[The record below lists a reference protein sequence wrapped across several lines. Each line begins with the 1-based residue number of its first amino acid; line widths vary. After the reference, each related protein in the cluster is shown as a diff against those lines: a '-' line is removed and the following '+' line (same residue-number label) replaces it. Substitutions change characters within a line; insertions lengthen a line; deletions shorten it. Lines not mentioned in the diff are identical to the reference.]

1 VCTKLLNFYCFMLFL
16 THRGKVLAVN
26 PGASKAVFGV
36 EPRELVG
43 RPLSS
48 FINVFGQWR
57 AKYGDEES
65 LLTTLALRVEQN
77 HDVIVR
83 CGLHNPFSEEEIQQR
98 YGSGSGAKGATAA
111 AAAGDT
117 LRSTADTAGGL
128 GATGGSGNIL
138 LTALKSRT
146 KERPAIMTLSMVH
159 AGEEEGG
166 SQAGNDT
173 QADLLAGAGATGEGW
188 HASGARLL
196 LGDCWPEVWGFT
208 PKPSCMQRR

>member
-1 VCTKLLNFYCFMLFL
+1 
-16 THRGKVLAVN
+16 VLAVN
-26 PGASKAVFGV
+26 AGASKAVFGV
-36 EPRELVG
+36 EPQELVG

-48 FINVFGQWR
+48 LINVFGQWR
-57 AKYGDEES
+57 AKFGDEES

-98 YGSGSGAKGATAA
+98 YGSSGGGAKGVT
-111 AAAGDT
+111 GDT
-117 LRSTADTAGGL
+117 LRSTADASGAAAL

-159 AGEEEGG
+159 GGEEEGG
-166 SQAGNDT
+166 SQAGGDT
-173 QADLLAGAGATGEGW
+173 QADLLASTGTTGEG
-188 HASGARLL
+188 GGPDVEV
-196 LGDCWPEVWGFT
+196 LGWVCSPV
-208 PKPSCMQRR
+208 